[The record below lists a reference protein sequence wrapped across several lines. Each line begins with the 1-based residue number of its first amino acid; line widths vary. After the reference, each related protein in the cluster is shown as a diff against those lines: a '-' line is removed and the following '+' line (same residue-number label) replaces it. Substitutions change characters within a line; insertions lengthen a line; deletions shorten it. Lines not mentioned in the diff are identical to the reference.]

1 MNQYNSVPVVALCQ
15 RILGEPCLLTPTTLQ
30 SREHPD
36 AASQDPSRICRA
48 SVTVEPDSIQTERSP
63 DVTLCQSTPP
73 GDPSRRKR
81 PVPTAFQSREHAG
94 SHDHESI
101 SDRTTVAPLSTQFD
115 T

>member
-36 AASQDPSRICRA
+36 AASQDPPRICRA

-73 GDPSRRKR
+73 RAPARRKR
-81 PVPTAFQSREHAG
+81 AGRTAVQPPEHAG
-94 SHDHESI
+94 PHAHERI